1 MPPSDARSLRDLRML
16 PVASVFLALCV
27 LAASGRCPVLQTAAQ
42 VDWSALAGKLWLE
55 IATNPPIPQCN
66 VRAYY
71 PRRNT
76 MMWYRLEGY
85 GGVLTKKRQ
94 YNFFIDQDVQY
105 LQRDGRFFQQILD
118 TDNES
123 WALVHVCS
131 KNDGKSK
138 ILFTTLEPWTMI
150 PVEVQQRVAAALH
163 TAGLP
168 MLPLVQSQCVPRREL
183 IPSIDYGK

>member
-1 MPPSDARSLRDLRML
+1 MPPSDARSLRSLRML
-16 PVASVFLALCV
+16 PIASVFLALCV

-42 VDWSALAGKLWLE
+42 VDWSALAGKFWLE
-55 IATNPPIPQCN
+55 IATNPPIQQCI

-71 PRRNT
+71 PRRAT

-85 GGVLTKKRQ
+85 GGVVMKKRQ
-94 YNFFIDQDVQY
+94 YDFFIDQDVQY

-150 PVEVQQRVAAALH
+150 PVDVQQRVAVALH

-183 IPSIDYGK
+183 IPSSDYGK